1 MTQFFLPSYCSKSF
15 NERRLIHQRGA
26 ASLILVSLLLIVMS
40 IVVTFA
46 NRSIIFEQKTS
57 ANQYRYTLAFEAAEA
72 GLAWGQSM
80 LNTQTY
86 LTASCDVSS
95 NSADRR
101 FKDRYLKII
110 PETTEI
116 QPWVTAG
123 PAGFPAVAACVFYKE
138 SDTIDCSCP
147 DNFKA
152 DLNPS
157 IIYTVPNAVAPTNAA
172 GYTPGFAIAF
182 ETNSATGTVDLVSY
196 GCTVATNSTTCA
208 GDARAIVRTSIGQ
221 VSGLS
226 TPPAAPLTA
235 RGNVSIGSAALG
247 VHNPDP
253 NTNGVTIN
261 AGGNIDANNLSKFST
276 IPGTPPYTTLV
287 GNDVSLREKSEDSM
301 FTTFFGMSKTAYK
314 ALPAT
319 HVLTCTSCTETDVQT
334 AYDAGHRQLWI
345 NGELNMNA
353 NTTIGSETD
362 PFVMVVNESIHMNG
376 NLQIYGVMY
385 SAATTWDNTGGGGAL
400 LRGAAIS
407 EGNYTGNGTPDYYYD
422 PLVMRRIRTGSLTF
436 ATVPGSWRD
445 F

>member
-1 MTQFFLPSYCSKSF
+1 MTYVFSSLHHLIPFK
-15 NERRLIHQRGA
+15 RRSATRQRGA
-26 ASLILVSLLLIVMS
+26 ASLILVSLLLIVMT

-80 LNTQTY
+80 LNAQTY
-86 LTASCDVSS
+86 LTASCITTSTAT
-95 NSADRR
+95 NNPR
-101 FKDRYLKII
+101 FKDRYFSVDAV
-110 PETTEI
+110 TTAI
-116 QPWVTAG
+116 SPKNSGA
-123 PAGFPAVAACVFYKE
+123 PVAACAYNQ
-138 SDTIDCSCP
+138 SGGNMTCSCP
-147 DNFKA
+147 D
-152 DLNPS
+152 S
-157 IIYTVPNAVAPTNAA
+157 SSTYSAPTTTAPTTTT

-182 ETNSATGTVDLVSY
+182 ETNSVTGTVDMVSY
-196 GCTVATNSTTCA
+196 GCTSVINSTTCD

-226 TPPAAPLTA
+226 TPPASPLTA
-235 RGNVSIGSAALG
+235 RGNVSIGNAALG

-261 AGGNIDANNLSKFST
+261 AGGSIDADNANIAT
-276 IPGTPPYTTLV
+276 VPGTPPKSTLV
-287 GNDVSLREKSEDSM
+287 GNDASLRDKTEDSM
-301 FTTFFGMSKTAYK
+301 FSTFFGMSKTSYK

-319 HVLTCTSCTETDVQT
+319 YILPCTSCTEDHVQD
-334 AYDAGHRQLWI
+334 AYNAGYRQLWV
-345 NGELNMNA
+345 NSGLNMNA
-353 NTTIGSETD
+353 NTTIGSDTS
-362 PFVMVVNESIHMNG
+362 PFVMVVDGSVHMNG

-385 SAATTWDNTGGGGAL
+385 SSATTWDNTGGGGAL

-422 PLVMRRIRTGSLTF
+422 PLVMRRIRTGSVTF
-436 ATVPGSWRD
+436 VSVPGSWRD